1 MDQARKQGVALPKA
15 IRNAPILRVGLDF
28 YYAAFWDLTND
39 RDEGMGE
46 GGIPWTAI
54 DRYAIRHDISDI
66 DDFQRLVGLIKYMD
80 IGYRKFRDKKQKDK
94 IAKNKR
100 ANKPRTKT

>member
-15 IRNAPILRVGLDF
+15 IRNAPMLRVGLDF
-28 YYAAFWDLTND
+28 FYAAFWDLTND

-46 GGIPWTAI
+46 GGIPWTSI

-80 IGYRKFRDKKQKDK
+80 IGYRKFMDKKQKDK
-94 IAKNKR
+94 ITKNKP
-100 ANKPRTKT
+100 KTRT